1 MMEYLKSNLK
11 VKPSG
16 NLHDYSSLEVRYEE
30 ELGLA
35 WYYMQGFPRPC
46 FTPELLGEI
55 LHWYG
60 QLEYHQPVEN
70 LQYVVMASKVPG
82 VFNLGGDLNLFESL
96 INAGD
101 RDGLTRYALA
111 CIEPL
116 YKFHT
121 GIGSGMTT
129 ISLVQGDALGGGFE
143 AALSGDVLIAEKSA
157 KMGLPEILFNL
168 FPGMGAYSFLSRKV
182 GSAMAE
188 KMILGGRLYSADELF
203 DMGVV
208 DVLAPDGEGAQ
219 AVYDYVKREN
229 RARNGF
235 QALRQAKR
243 YCNPVGFEELRAI
256 TMLWV
261 DAALRLTPKDLRTMG
276 RLVKR
281 QSAKTQ

>member
-1 MMEYLKSNLK
+1 MMEHLKSNLK
-11 VKPSG
+11 VKPG
-16 NLHDYSSLEVRYEE
+16 GGMHDYTSLDIRYEE

-46 FTPELLGEI
+46 FTPTLLSEI
-55 LHWYG
+55 LDWYG
-60 QLEYHQPVEN
+60 QLAYRQSEEGIN
-70 LQYVVMASKVPG
+70 YVVMGSKVPG
-82 VFNLGGDLNLFESL
+82 VFNLGGDLKLFETL
-96 INAGD
+96 IAAGD
-101 RDGLTRYALA
+101 RDGLARYALA

-116 YKFHT
+116 FKFHT
-121 GIGSGMTT
+121 GIGCGATT

-168 FPGMGAYSFLSRKV
+168 FPGMGAFSFLSRKV

-188 KMILGGRLYSADELF
+188 KMILGGRLYSAGELF

-208 DVLAPDGEGAQ
+208 DVLVPDGEGKQ
-219 AVYDYVKREN
+219 AVYDYIKREN

-235 QALRQAKR
+235 QALRKAKR
-243 YCNPVGFEELRAI
+243 YCNPVSFEELRAI

-261 DAALRLTPKDLRTMG
+261 DAALRLTPKDLRTMQ

-281 QSAKTQ
+281 QSSKGR